1 MTEADEFF
9 EKTVQNVEE
18 PVLMPVSE
26 TQECM
31 VVEKED
37 DETFFDEEYADG
49 VPMSQP
55 RTKEEAIRRL
65 KQAGQFRLW
74 DALFGIQGKKRKYPK
89 ILGGFTESSYLCIG
103 L

>member
-37 DETFFDEEYADG
+37 DETFFDEE
-49 VPMSQP
+49 
-55 RTKEEAIRRL
+55 
-65 KQAGQFRLW
+65 
-74 DALFGIQGKKRKYPK
+74 
-89 ILGGFTESSYLCIG
+89 
-103 L
+103 